1 MPKGSLM
8 PNTKLPLEN
17 IVLDLRNKEIQ
28 NKKFNFILQGLINTY
43 RRRHLKSV
51 VFLRYL
57 VSFEKLL

>member
-8 PNTKLPLEN
+8 PNTKLPLGN

-28 NKKFNFILQGLINTY
+28 NKKFNFILQSLINTY
-43 RRRHLKSV
+43 RRRHLKGV
-51 VFLRYL
+51 AFLRYL

>member
-28 NKKFNFILQGLINTY
+28 NKKFNFILQSLINTD
-43 RRRHLKSV
+43 RRRHLKGV
-51 VFLRYL
+51 AFLRYL